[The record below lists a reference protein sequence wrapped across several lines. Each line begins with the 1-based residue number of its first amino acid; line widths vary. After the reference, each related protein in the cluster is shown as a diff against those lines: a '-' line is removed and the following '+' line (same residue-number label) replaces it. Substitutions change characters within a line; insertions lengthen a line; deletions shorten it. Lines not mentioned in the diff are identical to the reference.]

1 MTSLIVRPP
10 NDLLDEIEL
19 TLNTDIKSFTSDQEA
34 NILRRLKLL
43 LSENEQVN
51 INKIKL
57 DASSKSKR

>member
-10 NDLLDEIEL
+10 NDLLDQIEL